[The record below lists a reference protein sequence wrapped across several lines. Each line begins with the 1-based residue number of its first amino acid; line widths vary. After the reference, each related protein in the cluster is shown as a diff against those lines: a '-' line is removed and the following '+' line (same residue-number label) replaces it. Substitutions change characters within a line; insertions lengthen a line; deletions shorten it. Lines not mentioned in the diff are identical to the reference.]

1 MNKIILL
8 SLTILFLTFPGLI
21 HAQNSGINVS
31 SGYEIADPDAVT
43 GDILVYTNEGLKRA
57 TTSYDKDTF
66 GVLDEGAIFTLE
78 TDSTTEK
85 PVTTSGIAQV
95 NVTTAGGGAIK
106 TGDRITT
113 SSVAGKG
120 QKAII
125 SGTVLGV
132 AMADYNGPADQTGQ
146 IPVTVAPTYLETTSA
161 RSTVQLFD
169 KVGSS
174 IFQNAQDPR
183 NFGQLLRYF
192 VAGLVAL
199 TGFVSSFLTFSGSV
213 PKSIDAVGRN
223 PLAKN
228 SIYFAMGVNI
238 VFSITITIIGI
249 GAAFVILR
257 L

>member
-8 SLTILFLTFPGLI
+8 SLTILFLIFPGLI

-31 SGYEIADPDAVT
+31 SGYEIADPEAVT
-43 GDILVYTNEGLKRA
+43 GDILVYTNEGLKR
-57 TTSYDKDTF
+57 TTTAYDKDTF

-95 NVTTAGGGAIK
+95 NVTSAGGAIK

-113 SSVAGKG
+113 SSIAGKG

-125 SGTVLGV
+125 SGIVLGV
-132 AMADYNGPADQTGQ
+132 AMADYDGPSGQVGQ
-146 IPVTVAPTYLETTSA
+146 IPVTIAPTYLETTSA